1 MTLLHSFPL
10 LLGESPAAGTQHDP
24 ESWLAPGSSSSADRL
39 LKFTGY
45 TEDEYLDTFAR
56 DNLLHYLPRR
66 SGKGRNFPLSR
77 AKRQVERIFRD
88 RWAPNQRI
96 VMLGR
101 RVASAFD
108 WVQWD
113 RRIGLIQHSE
123 VRYLKWYRVMNKW
136 GRVIR
141 AAVVPHPSGVNR
153 WWNDANNRRRARTF
167 FLGLKT

>member
-77 AKRQVERIFRD
+77 AKRQVKRVFQE
-88 RWAPNQRI
+88 WWMPCQRI

-101 RVASAFD
+101 RVASAFE
-108 WVQWD
+108 WYRWD
-113 RRIGLIQHSE
+113 RVIGPIPHSE
-123 VRYLKWYRVMNKW
+123 VKYLKWYRIENRGMLIW
-136 GRVIR
+136 

-153 WWNDANNRRRARTF
+153 WWNDANNRRRARKF
-167 FLGLKT
+167 FRELKT